1 MEGDGVCRQKGNLR
15 NDGKMCGGVR
25 FHLFDDVC
33 GTCGRSASS
42 ADRGCFRDC
51 VSDRGVRY
59 SAGARHGNRAASV
72 GGDCVCRRQCQNGNR
87 GHGAV
92 SDHHGGAQHCGTE
105 AGGKTDGALAGCDAA
120 VHDSRAS
127 LFRNPWTVRSA
138 ASGIVF
144 EKTLQRRLFF

>member
-1 MEGDGVCRQKGNLR
+1 MEGDGARRQKGNLW
-15 NDGKMCGGVR
+15 NDGKMCGGIR

-42 ADRGCFRDC
+42 ADRGRFCDS

-59 SAGARHGNRAASV
+59 SASARHGNRAASV

-87 GHGAV
+87 GARAV
-92 SDHHGGAQHCGTE
+92 SDHHSGAQHCGAE
-105 AGGKTDGALAGCDAA
+105 AGGKTDGAFSGCDAA
-120 VHDSRAS
+120 VYDCRAS
-127 LFRNPWTVRSA
+127 FLWNLRTVRRA

-144 EKTLQRRLFF
+144 EKTLQ